1 MTDRLT
7 LQLNDAQAGH
17 KALMYAWTQYAKP
30 RLMAGHKLQLQIKP
44 ARRSLPQNAALHAA
58 ISDIARQVDWPRGSG
73 QMHDG
78 EVWKRLLVASWCR
91 VQGEQVTVLPALDGH
106 GVDMVPRRTSKLTKH
121 ECSDLLE
128 YVHAWGADQGVEFTA
143 PEFEA

>member
-17 KALMYAWTQYAKP
+17 KAMAFAWRKAKP
-30 RLMAGHKLQLQIKP
+30 LLLAGHKLQLQIKP
-44 ARRSLPQNAALHAA
+44 QTRNLRQNAALHAA
-58 ISDIARQVDWPRGSG
+58 IADIAQQVDWPRGSG

-91 VQGEQVTVLPALDGH
+91 VRGESVTVLPALDGH

-121 ECSDLLE
+121 ECSELLE
-128 YVHAWGADQGVEFTA
+128 YVHAWGVDQGVEFM
-143 PEFEA
+143 EVEQ